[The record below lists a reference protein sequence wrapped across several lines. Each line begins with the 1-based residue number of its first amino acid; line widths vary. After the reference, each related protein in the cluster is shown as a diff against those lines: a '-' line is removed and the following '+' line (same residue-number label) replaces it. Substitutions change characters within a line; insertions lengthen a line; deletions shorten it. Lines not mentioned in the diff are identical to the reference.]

1 MSRFCFCNCPAGF
14 SAPPERHAPDCPG
27 RSGAGK
33 APTPVPAVI
42 AAPLEA
48 DEFSGNNAQLIKAI
62 ETLLDMDAKGVLVPH
77 GIGGAARQLLNAAA
91 SRLPPFPNRLCHID
105 YTAHPYRCGCLS
117 GDDEAQ
123 RRFNEHQRDT
133 KLAADEGEIERL
145 RGELGQVKGEYD
157 RAVNRVSAARD
168 EIESLR
174 AQLALPA
181 EIGRLINSQDNR
193 HTDQPLFAVLE
204 KRAMVTLDTHDHDR
218 IEWYDSDNGTTADE
232 RTAQRLDAI
241 HFAGREVKRWERYAV
256 KDIDVFVTACF
267 TEQGCIDFL
276 ARDGH
281 NHTKPFIYA
290 FGSYRNAE
298 YQSLRNWLKA
308 LPATIQK
315 PEGHKCPNCDTGTLK
330 ENNYAWH
337 CDSCDFIAPEQ
348 DGELDE

>member
-1 MSRFCFCNCPAGF
+1 MSQK
-14 SAPPERHAPDCPG
+14 PEFNLNTPDGGRGYIGHLFKTVLKRHDF
-27 RSGAGK
+27 R
-33 APTPVPAVI
+33 
-42 AAPLEA
+42 
-48 DEFSGNNAQLIKAI
+48 QYIKI
-62 ETLLDMDAKGVLVPH
+62 
-77 GIGGAARQLLNAAA
+77 
-91 SRLPPFPNRLCHID
+91 
-105 YTAHPYRCGCLS
+105 

-123 RRFNEHQRDT
+123 RRFDAHQRDT
-133 KLAADEGEIERL
+133 KLATAEGEIERL
-145 RGELGQVKGEYD
+145 RAELGEAKGEYD
-157 RAVNRVSAARD
+157 RAVNRASAARD

-181 EIGRLINSQDNR
+181 AVGRLINSQDNR
-193 HTDQPLFAVLE
+193 HTDQPLFAVME

-218 IEWYDSDNGTTADE
+218 IEWYDADSGTTADE
-232 RTAQRLDAI
+232 RTTRRLEAI
-241 HFAGREVKRWERYAV
+241 HAAGREVKGWQRYAV
-256 KDIDVFVTACF
+256 KDVDVFVTACF

-281 NHTKPFIYA
+281 NHTKPFTYA

-337 CDSCDFIAPEQ
+337 CDSCEFIAPEQ